1 MYFITIYKII
11 YFFRIFIFYC
21 LLILLLSFFL
31 QKLKFQEE
39 PKIKTFHIVNYK
51 THKGNEL
58 RQVLVTYI
66 SKCNT
71 KIYIV
76 LFDLDNGVCTK
87 STCIS

>member
-1 MYFITIYKII
+1 MIIYKII
-11 YFFRIFIFYC
+11 YFFRIFIFYY
-21 LLILLLSFFL
+21 LLILLLSFFFL